1 MTSHWTDE
9 LVVMHACPEAIAWA
23 RDYPSLQSA
32 WGACERGDWMLWY
45 LGRCDVDRRRLVL
58 AACACARTALPHVPA
73 GEDRPR
79 IAIET
84 AERWAHGDETVT
96 FSDVRSAASA
106 SADAATDAD
115 AASTYAADAAYAA
128 TYAAVSAADTASAT
142 YAARAAGFTECAR
155 IVRTHFPRVGLPSEP
170 PR

>member
-115 AASTYAADAAYAA
+115 AASTYAASA
-128 TYAAVSAADTASAT
+128 AAVSAADTASAT